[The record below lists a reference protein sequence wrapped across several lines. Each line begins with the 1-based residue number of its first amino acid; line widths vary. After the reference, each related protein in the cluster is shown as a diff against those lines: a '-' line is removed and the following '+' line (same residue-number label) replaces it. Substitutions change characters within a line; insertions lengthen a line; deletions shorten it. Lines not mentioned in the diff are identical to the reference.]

1 MMKIIGA
8 MGSIYSMTE
17 EKVDRFLESRLNL
30 HLATIDETGG
40 PNIQPI
46 WFDYDS
52 DKKNLFIMTPKA
64 SRKAQNIHRKS
75 KTYFSIDIF
84 GKA

>member
-30 HLATIDETGG
+30 HLAIFDETGG
-40 PNIQPI
+40 PNIPPI

-64 SRKAQNIHRKS
+64 SRKAQNIHRKP

>member
-1 MMKIIGA
+1 MMKITGA

-30 HLATIDETGG
+30 HLATFDEMSG
-40 PNIQPI
+40 PSIQPI

-52 DKKNLFIMTPKA
+52 DKKSLFILTPKA
-64 SRKAQNIHRKS
+64 SRKAQNIHMKS
-75 KTYFSIDIF
+75 KTYFSIDTF

>member
-1 MMKIIGA
+1 MMMITGA

-30 HLATIDETGG
+30 HLATIDEMGG
-40 PNIQPI
+40 PSIQHI
-46 WFDYDS
+46 WFDYDN
-52 DKKNLFIMTPKA
+52 DKKNLFIMTPKS